1 MATQERTGADTAGS
15 NLPEMR
21 QATPMLPA
29 GNSWSGSRQMSK
41 KPEHPSVGLGVI
53 IQRGERILL
62 GQRKGWHEG
71 SYSIPG
77 GLLETGETFEE
88 GAWREVQ
95 EETGLELIE
104 PRVIALTNNL
114 ETFEQTGKHHISVI
128 LYTNQFRGEPLV
140 REPDKCAGWGWYDP
154 RRLPQPHFEASRR
167 AVACLLRGIFYA
179 RD

>member
-1 MATQERTGADTAGS
+1 
-15 NLPEMR
+15 
-21 QATPMLPA
+21 
-29 GNSWSGSRQMSK
+29 MSK

-71 SYSIPG
+71 YYSIPG

-88 GAWREVQ
+88 GAFREVQ

-114 ETFEQTGKHHISVI
+114 ETFARTGKHHISVI
-128 LYTNQFRGEPLV
+128 LYADQFRGEPSV
-140 REPDKCAGWGWYDP
+140 REPDKCAGWNWYDP
-154 RRLPQPHFEASRR
+154 RRLPEPHFEASRR
-167 AVACLLRGIFYA
+167 GVACFLRGSFYE
-179 RD
+179 RGPDGEH